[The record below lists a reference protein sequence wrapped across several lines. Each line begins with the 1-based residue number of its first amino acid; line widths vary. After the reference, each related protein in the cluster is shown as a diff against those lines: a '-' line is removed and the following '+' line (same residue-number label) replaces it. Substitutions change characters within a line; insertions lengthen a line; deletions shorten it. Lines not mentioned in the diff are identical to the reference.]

1 MKVLQLG
8 GAFHQSFFI
17 DELILNNYYV
27 ECLDNIPINPGHN
40 YAKISHNISITDIEN
55 IKKIIR
61 NEKFIVSSYGS
72 DIAEL
77 SRNLIIGDKGKHINL
92 LKKLSA
98 RRLLKK
104 VFIDQKQPN
113 IKIANLNENYQKN
126 YCVIKPNISSGSKGI
141 SLVTSPQK
149 IKNAIKKAQEFSI
162 DGVAIIEEYIKN
174 DGNKYY
180 CEGLLIKNNLYL
192 VIGCSKSSSGTI
204 KWDGSVQITEDN
216 ISSFTNLSYAYLEN
230 LLMDSILK
238 MSSAITRSSFAFNI
252 DFYINDEKIIIIE
265 FATRP
270 GGNLLPLVLEHRYG
284 INHSLSY
291 LSILEG
297 CPEVIYRNTPV
308 FKIDSKKPITISI
321 IKYIFMKE
329 LELHKED
336 NMIILKRK
344 YSDKGNSEK
353 LAALIHGT

>member
-17 DELILNNYYV
+17 DELTLNNYYV

-55 IKKIIR
+55 IKKVIQ
-61 NEKFIVSSYGS
+61 NKKFIVSSYGS

-113 IKIANLNENYQKN
+113 IKIANLDENYQEN

-141 SLVTSPQK
+141 SLISSAEK
-149 IKNAIKKAQEFSI
+149 IKNAIKIAQERSI
-162 DGVAIIEEYIKN
+162 DGVAVIEEFIEN

-180 CEGLLIKNNLYL
+180 CEGLLINNIIYL
-192 VIGCSKSSSGTI
+192 VMGCSKSSSGTI
-204 KWDGSVQITEDN
+204 EWDGSIQITEEN
-216 ISSFTNLSYAYLEN
+216 VSCFTNLSYEYLEK
-230 LLMDSILK
+230 LLTDSILK
-238 MSSAITRSSFAFNI
+238 MSDAVSKSSFAFNI
-252 DFYINDEKIIIIE
+252 DFFINNGKIIIIE

-270 GGNLLPLVLEHRYG
+270 GGNLLPLVLEHKYR

-297 CPEVIYRNTPV
+297 RPQLIYRDRPV
-308 FKIDSKKPITISI
+308 WNIDPKKIIQISI
-321 IKYIFMKE
+321 IKYIFSEEIEMLKA
-329 LELHKED
+329 D
-336 NMIILKRK
+336 NIIILKRK
-344 YSDKGNSEK
+344 YSDQVKSEK
-353 LAALIHGT
+353 LAALIYGN